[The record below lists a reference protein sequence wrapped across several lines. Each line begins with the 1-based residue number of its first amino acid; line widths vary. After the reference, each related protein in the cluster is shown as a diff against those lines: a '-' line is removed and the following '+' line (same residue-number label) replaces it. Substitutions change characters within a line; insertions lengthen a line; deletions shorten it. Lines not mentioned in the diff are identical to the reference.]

1 MLQSRVDWDFCER
14 TIAFSIT
21 WKVCFVLYG
30 TYGGRPIEW
39 FETVV
44 SGVLAE
50 WEFLALVETENQ
62 TASSLPLVS
71 LRVLRNGYD

>member
-1 MLQSRVDWDFCER
+1 M
-14 TIAFSIT
+14 
-21 WKVCFVLYG
+21 LYG